1 MKSSELDLD
10 LEDLAQKRGAPSS
23 ADSLLIHWVES
34 QDFSDL
40 MVAMVAIDRALEV
53 VGSNEAEVRTRII
66 EHQEP
71 LPYLQKFL
79 IGMCDGVDSMF
90 VFF

>member
-1 MKSSELDLD
+1 MKRSELDLD
-10 LEDLAQKRGAPSS
+10 LEDLAQKRGVPSS

-34 QDFSDL
+34 QDFSD
-40 MVAMVAIDRALEV
+40 VMVAINGALEV

-66 EHQEP
+66 QHQEP

-79 IGMCDGVDSMF
+79 IGMCDGVDSIF

>member
-1 MKSSELDLD
+1 MKRSELDLD
-10 LEDLAQKRGAPSS
+10 LEDLARKRGAPSA
-23 ADSLLIHWVES
+23 ADSLLIHWIES
-34 QDFSDL
+34 QDFSD
-40 MVAMVAIDRALEV
+40 VMVAIDGALEV

-79 IGMCDGVDSMF
+79 IGMWDGVDSIF